1 MKLSGIYIVLRGM
14 PGSTVDDLVWA
25 LRPCLFVDGRVLDI
39 VAIYGGPGAE
49 EEAKEHA
56 GRIVAGWRAVESSWK

>member
-1 MKLSGIYIVLRGM
+1 MKLNGVYVVVKGT
-14 PGSTVDDLVWA
+14 PGSCVEDIVWA
-25 LRPCLFVDGRVLDI
+25 FTPCSFVDPRVLDV